1 MLSALLSFFGG
12 TAFRMLWG
20 EISAFFT
27 KRQEHSQELARM
39 KLQGELDAA
48 QHSRNMEAITIQ
60 AQLGVQTIRV
70 QADADVARIDADAF
84 SKGVELTGKTTGIWI
99 VDLWNGVIRP
109 LTASICLFLWVR
121 HVAHHGWV
129 LDEQGWS
136 ILGAALGLYL
146 ADRTL
151 TKRGK

>member
-1 MLSALLSFFGG
+1 MLTTLISFLGG

-20 EISAFFT
+20 EISSWLTA
-27 KRQEHSQELARM
+27 RQQHGQEMDRM
-39 KLQGELDAA
+39 RLQGELDAA
-48 QHSRNMEAITIQ
+48 QHGRTQEAIRLQ
-60 AQLGVQTIRV
+60 AELGVQTIRV
-70 QADADVARIDADAF
+70 QGEADIGRIEADGWRAA
-84 SKGVELTGKTTGIWI
+84 VESIGRPTGIWL

-121 HVAHHGWV
+121 HVSIAGWV
-129 LDEQGWS
+129 LDDQGWA